1 MAGIEFGSLEKDI
14 GAFLKIPP
22 VKKEVQAEVD
32 KVMLGGISFGAGTS
46 DRTHTPEEAANKFIE
61 VLKDEIQSA
70 SLTDNVKQAI
80 LQGIV
85 HDKPYQIGEN
95 EYSVHVYWE
104 SDLSRLSLNPSGE
117 DLRDLAE
124 LYNTGV
130 DHTMRQIFGMWNGQK
145 VGSRT
150 VIPGT
155 HFMEIALA
163 TFMDAYGAEYGVE
176 SMTYT
181 REQ

>member
-1 MAGIEFGSLEKDI
+1 MAGIDFGSLEKDI
-14 GAFLKIPP
+14 GALLKSSP
-22 VKKEVQAEVD
+22 VKKEVQAKEDEV
-32 KVMLGGISFGAGTS
+32 MMGGISFGIGKSGQA
-46 DRTHTPEEAANKFIE
+46 HTPTEAADKFIE
-61 VLKDEIQSA
+61 VLKNEIQSA

-85 HDKPYQIGEN
+85 HDKPYKIGES

-130 DHTMRQIFGMWNGQK
+130 DHTMRQIFGMWHGQK